1 MRHKITDSD
10 LSEAMKPENIRVAI
24 SIKVP
29 LDVLDF
35 FKTRAE
41 QSGIPYQTQINHL
54 LRDHVD
60 AQQSGPG
67 DAGDLRAD
75 ARSAQSA
82 VDRLLQTLK
91 RIDQR
96 SSR

>member
-1 MRHKITDSD
+1 MRHKITDSE

-35 FKTRAE
+35 LKARAE
-41 QSGIPYQTQINHL
+41 QSGIPYQTQINQI
-54 LRDHVD
+54 LRAHV
-60 AQQSGPG
+60 AEQPSGTE
-67 DAGDLRAD
+67 DVGDLRSV

-82 VDRLLQTLK
+82 VDRLLETLK
-91 RIDQR
+91 RIDQHPNR
-96 SSR
+96 